1 MLRRD
6 SECSVSCPKGLLY
19 DAHVYGIQA
28 FFALLNLKL
37 YAVSIADRLHEAGSV
52 NEDVLAPAV
61 GCDEA
66 KSFGFIEKFYDT
78 GAHDK
83 WNVVK
88 NGVKI
93 ALIPVYEGQSQKQ
106 H

>member
-1 MLRRD
+1 MKTFRAGFTVGSEKEENKKIPFPRERERD

-37 YAVSIADRLHEAGSV
+37 YAVSIADGLHEAGSV

-78 GAHDK
+78 GAHNK
-83 WNVVK
+83 
-88 NGVKI
+88 
-93 ALIPVYEGQSQKQ
+93 
-106 H
+106 